1 MGADES
7 SIPVGSHKIKINH
20 AIPVSD
26 QITIAIHGKRKV
38 GKTSLIKKMLNVP
51 LSLLY
56 TPTPT
61 MVATEFYWNSIM
73 HPDETIKITVW
84 DVVDSALGDNDDNKN
99 IILPDAQTVDTF
111 TTTDGIIMLYDPNNE
126 ETIDYAISIIQKSP
140 ENLPLICLA
149 NFFDRRKTN
158 KNYLEKFEVFNE
170 RIIHVQ
176 TSILTNKGLQKIAEW
191 LDIPLLY
198 HREKYYMK
206 CVEIADE
213 QIKDFDIFFNDTIE
227 KMSINLFQTG
237 CEDDDFDEKL
247 DELPSEL
254 TGVSNVSFTNFADQN
269 VNNALKKKS
278 DDFMIKLDYNV

>member
-7 SIPVGSHKIKINH
+7 SIPIGSNRININPT
-20 AIPVSD
+20 IPISD
-26 QITIAIHGKRKV
+26 QITIAVHGRRKV
-38 GKTSLIKKMLNVP
+38 GKTTLIRKMLDLP
-51 LSLLY
+51 LSMRY
-56 TPTPT
+56 IPTPT
-61 MVATEFYWNSIM
+61 MEATEFCWKSER
-73 HPDETIKITVW
+73 HPDEIIKITIW
-84 DVVDSALGDNDDNKN
+84 EVVDRALKN
-99 IILPDAQTVDTF
+99 NSSSDILLPDAQTVDTL
-111 TTTDGIIMLYDPNNE
+111 TTSDGIIILYDPNNE